1 MAGLLV
7 DSTHAVAEIRDR
19 DTLSEVATLWDCMT
33 ADFLSRAVPW
43 RTFRW
48 RDGQRH
54 YSGTYWSATN
64 RDHVIYES
72 RLELARL
79 LLADYDTTVRHVIAQ
94 PFLLRASVNRRTR
107 RHVPD
112 FLLFTD
118 SVPTVVDVKPRHR
131 LEVDKVRFTVD
142 WTRVL
147 VERLGWRYEVC
158 SDLPEVALD
167 NVRFLA
173 GFRHPG
179 RFDPVLLKAI
189 EQQSSSDTNLGQVLD
204 RDLGE
209 PPWRLRAAV
218 LHLVWRQSL
227 EVDISAPL
235 SKASP
240 LVKGKCHVR

>member
-7 DSTHAVAEIRDR
+7 DSAHAVAEIRDR
-19 DTLSEVATLWDCMT
+19 DTLSEVAILWGCAT
-33 ADFLSRAVPW
+33 TDFLSTAMPW

-79 LLADYDTTVRHVIAQ
+79 LLADYDTAVLNVIAQ
-94 PFLLRASVNRRTR
+94 PFLLRARVNRRMR
-107 RHVPD
+107 RHIPD

-131 LEVDKVRFTVD
+131 LAVDKVRFTLD
-142 WTRVL
+142 WTRAL
-147 VERLGWRYEVC
+147 VETLGWRYEVW
-158 SDLPEVALD
+158 SGSPDVLVH

-173 GFRHPG
+173 GFRNPD
-179 RFDPVLLKAI
+179 RFDPQLVKEI
-189 EQQSSSDTNLGQVLD
+189 HHQSISDTNLGQVLD

-209 PPWRLRAAV
+209 PPWRVRAAV
-218 LHLVWRQSL
+218 LHLVWCQAL